1 MLSAHPLLSSGAAQR
16 PAQFFLEGHTKNIHR
31 QKISRRRHNNIFSS
45 SAALSAPSST
55 IKLARAKGPKRAVD
69 TILKCL
75 SGVQGRGKSGV
86 DLSQLEALNA
96 AVDELE
102 RDGGIQA
109 PTSSPLL
116 EGRWKLLYT
125 SRPGTASP
133 IQQTFVG
140 VQAFSVY
147 QEIVVGD
154 SGVRV
159 NNIVSFGDKIG
170 QLKVEAEANTDSRP
184 LLGFTPRKGK
194 GLPIFG
200 KSKTDPPAKKDMRID
215 FQFDRA
221 AFDFRF
227 LPFKVP
233 YPVPFKLLGDE
244 TKGWIDITY
253 LSPNGDFRLSRGNKG
268 TLFILTRDIPAK
280 QRLIAA
286 VQSSVDAEVMR
297 LIDEVV
303 ISGGGE
309 RKPAVSPQAPGRW
322 RLRWSAQAKDAN
334 PLQKALANK
343 VGNYQLLEDEAGPG
357 ALQNVVELT
366 PFLKVRAGAE
376 CEPDRTASGLD
387 RTTVR
392 IKYARVEVFNI
403 RIPLPFSTAA
413 PGYIEWLYLDED
425 LRITKVIQAEE
436 LVKRHV
442 WGRIPQA
449 DGRPG
454 HMIAFNSGH
463 ASDLHGS
470 LDAVRTAVGHSLDSI
485 QIPGLPAAAAC
496 KYAASSVVGA

>member
-16 PAQFFLEGHTKNIHR
+16 PAKFFLEVHTKNIHWLR
-31 QKISRRRHNNIFSS
+31 SSRRRHKNILSS
-45 SAALSAPSST
+45 PAALSAPLT
-55 IKLARAKGPKRAVD
+55 TTKLAKAKGPKHAAD
-69 TILKCL
+69 TILECL
-75 SGVQGRGKSGV
+75 SGVQGRGKSGL
-86 DLSQLEALNA
+86 DICQLEVLNA

-109 PTSSPLL
+109 PTTSPLL

-147 QEIVVGD
+147 QEIVVRE
-154 SGVRV
+154 SSVRV

-200 KSKTDPPAKKDMRID
+200 KSKTDPPVKKDMRID

-221 AFDFRF
+221 AFDFKF

-286 VQSSVDAEVMR
+286 VQNGADDAEVMR
-297 LIDEVV
+297 LLDEVV
-303 ISGGGE
+303 SSGGGE
-309 RKPAVSPQAPGRW
+309 RKPALSPRAPGRW
-322 RLRWSAQAKDAN
+322 RLQWSAQAKDAN
-334 PLQKALANK
+334 PLQKALANR

-357 ALQNVVELT
+357 ALQNVVEVT

-392 IKYARVEVFNI
+392 INYARVEVFSI
-403 RIPLPFSTAA
+403 RIPLPFNAVA
-413 PGYIEWLYLDED
+413 PGYIEWLYLDEE
-425 LRITKVIQAEE
+425 LRITKGN
-436 LVKRHV
+436 K
-442 WGRIPQA
+442 
-449 DGRPG
+449 
-454 HMIAFNSGH
+454 
-463 ASDLHGS
+463 GS
-470 LDAVRTAVGHSLDSI
+470 YFIHTR
-485 QIPGLPAAAAC
+485 
-496 KYAASSVVGA
+496 Y